1 MATLKFYQY
10 GNNIVKAFNKED
22 VRRKLH
28 LPYTKLKV
36 IKKVWCKSYKR
47 GKDDIHNKQ

>member
-1 MATLKFYQY
+1 MASMKIYKY
-10 GNNIVKAFNKED
+10 NDIVIKAFNKED

-36 IKKVWCKSYKR
+36 IKRIWCKSYKR
-47 GKDDIHNKQ
+47 R